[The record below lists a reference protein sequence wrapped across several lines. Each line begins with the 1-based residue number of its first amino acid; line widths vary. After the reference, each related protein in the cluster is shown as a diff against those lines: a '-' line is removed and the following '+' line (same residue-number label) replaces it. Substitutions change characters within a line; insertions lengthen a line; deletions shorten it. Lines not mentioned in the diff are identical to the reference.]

1 MENPWD
7 YIVHNCSRI
16 NWIIGHQYTW
26 MICSVQDVP
35 VQICTLRSR
44 HPFGENS
51 NVATVFAVL
60 AQCFPLNPSG
70 LSHM

>member
-1 MENPWD
+1 
-7 YIVHNCSRI
+7 
-16 NWIIGHQYTW
+16 

-35 VQICTLRSR
+35 VQVCTLRSR

-70 LSHM
+70 NLLNPKLPLIHDLYCICEM